1 MARPFSPGPSSP
13 TLRPQVLQGTLDAMI
28 LATLAR
34 APAHG
39 YAIARAIERASGGIL
54 LVEEGSLYPALKR
67 LRQRGDIDAEWQTTA
82 SGRRG
87 KVYRLT
93 ADGRARLGAERALW
107 ADYTAAVARVLEGHT
122 LHPFDL
128 DAVTD

>member
-1 MARPFSPGPSSP
+1 MDAP
-13 TLRPQVLQGTLDAMI
+13 RPQVLQGTLDAMI

-39 YAIARAIERASGGIL
+39 YAIARSIEHGSGGL
-54 LVEEGSLYPALKR
+54 LAIEEGSLYPALRR

-82 SGRRG
+82 TGRRG

-93 ADGRARLGAERALW
+93 ADGRARLREERRLW
-107 ADYTAAVARVLEGHT
+107 AEYSAAVERVLSGRS
-122 LHPFDL
+122 LHPFDV

>member
-1 MARPFSPGPSSP
+1 MDAP
-13 TLRPQVLQGTLDAMI
+13 RPQVLQGTLDAMI

-39 YAIARAIERASGGIL
+39 YAIARSIERGSGGL
-54 LVEEGSLYPALKR
+54 LAIEEGSLYPALRR

-82 SGRRG
+82 TGRRG

-93 ADGRARLGAERALW
+93 GDGRARLREERRLW
-107 ADYTAAVARVLEGHT
+107 AEYSAAVERVLSGRSV
-122 LHPFDL
+122 HPFDV